1 MSELKVGDTVRLRSG
16 GPLMTIEG
24 FETGGGEQKA
34 QCVWIERNAEKRSN
48 YIPAVLA
55 FDDGSTRIA

>member
-1 MSELKVGDTVRLRSG
+1 MSELRVGDTVRLKSG

-24 FETGGGEQKA
+24 FDSGVGEQKA
-34 QCVWIERNAEKRSN
+34 QCVWIESNTEKRSS

-55 FDDGSTRIA
+55 FDDGGTSIA